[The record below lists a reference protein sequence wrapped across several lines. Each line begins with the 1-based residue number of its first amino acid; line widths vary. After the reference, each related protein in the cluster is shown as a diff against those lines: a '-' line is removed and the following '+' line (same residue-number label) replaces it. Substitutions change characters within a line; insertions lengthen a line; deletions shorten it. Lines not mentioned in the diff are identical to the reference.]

1 MKRWKHVACAVSVA
15 AIVTA
20 GDLSAQIQYATGQNV
35 APIYEGW
42 MKNAD
47 GSIDMVFGYLNR
59 NWEEILNIPV
69 GADNNVTPGGPDRG
83 QPTVFVPRRI
93 AQPPGERRQQFV
105 FRIRVPKDWRKD
117 QEMVWTLTAHGRTDK
132 AIGHLDPLLEMDN
145 DVIAMNRGGGLGV
158 EKNEPPSVKLTASA
172 QTVAQSGQVTLTALV
187 SDDGLPKQ
195 RGGGGGA
202 AAVAQALAGGAQAPT
217 SPTRGAAPAP
227 GAANRPQGLH
237 VRWIHYRGPGKVA
250 FTPARSP
257 VDGAGGA
264 VKDGKATATAS
275 FSEPGVYVLRAFADD
290 TSLFGTAEVTVTVS
304 GGSQPAGERAK

>member
-1 MKRWKHVACAVSVA
+1 MKGWKQVAFA
-15 AIVTA
+15 ASAAMLVTA
-20 GDLSAQIQYATGQNV
+20 GLASAQIQYASGQNV

-59 NWEEILNIPV
+59 NWEEVVRVPV
-69 GADNNVTPGGPDRG
+69 GSENSVTPGGPDRG

-105 FRIRVPKDWRKD
+105 FRVRLPKDWRKD
-117 QEMVWTLTAHGRTDK
+117 QELVWTLTSHGRTDK

-158 EKNEPPSVKLTASA
+158 EKNEPPSVKLTSSA
-172 QTVAQSGQVTLTALV
+172 QTATLSSPVTLTALV

-202 AAVAQALAGGAQAPT
+202 AAVAQSLASPTAQAPA
-217 SPTRGAAPAP
+217 SATRGTGPVP
-227 GAANRPQGLH
+227 GAASRIQGLH
-237 VRWIHYRGPGKVA
+237 VRWQEYRGPAPVK
-250 FTPARSP
+250 FEPARSP
-257 VDGAGGA
+257 VGAGGT

-290 TSLFGTAEVTVTVS
+290 TSLFATAEVTVTVS
-304 GGSQPAGERAK
+304 GSAPAGERGR